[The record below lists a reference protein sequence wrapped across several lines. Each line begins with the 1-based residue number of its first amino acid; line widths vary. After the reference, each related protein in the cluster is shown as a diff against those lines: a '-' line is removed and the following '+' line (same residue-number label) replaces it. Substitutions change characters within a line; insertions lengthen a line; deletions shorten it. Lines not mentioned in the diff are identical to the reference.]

1 MTMIIDQL
9 VRPATTHDRTAVQR
23 MIELLARQNDAAADI
38 SDVAKVFV
46 AERAEAIIG
55 MAAMCKMSAS
65 TASLSHLYVLEK
77 FRRQNVGTSLV
88 HAVIDAL
95 PVGTLLELSV
105 PTRNTD
111 ARLFYLAVGFQR
123 SEFSQMQMVTSP

>member
-9 VRPATTHDRTAVQR
+9 VRPASTHDRAAVQR

-38 SDVAKVFV
+38 SDAAKVFV
-46 AERAEAIIG
+46 AKCDEKIIG
-55 MAAMCKMSAS
+55 VIAVSMSAG
-65 TASLSHLYVLEK
+65 TAQISHLYVLEN
-77 FRRQNVGTSLV
+77 FRRCGIATALV

-95 PVGTLLELSV
+95 PPGTLLELSV

-123 SEFSQMQMVTSP
+123 SEFSQMQMVT